1 MNNTSIALSILQVNG
16 QKLSHI
22 YKSEF
27 NQTRQRQAILL
38 MINDD
43 KKQHYLTVKRLNS
56 LFKKKDR
63 S

>member
-43 KKQHYLTVKRLNS
+43 KNNII
-56 LFKKKDR
+56 
-63 S
+63 